1 MVAGL
6 CSGLVLSSEKDR
18 TAHACSSMNESEIL
32 LMSLAMRSH
41 NLENMLP
48 LNTQE
53 HCKFKRSSRKKNVF
67 SCLP

>member
-32 LMSLAMRSH
+32 LSERSQ
-41 NLENMLP
+41 
-48 LNTQE
+48 TQGVN
-53 HCKFKRSSRKKNVF
+53 CA
-67 SCLP
+67 